1 MGLWVPDCASALRLR
16 QNIGGD
22 HIKAF
27 FNINAEFSTS
37 LDTRPIELRA
47 KSAVFS
53 SMADAILISGPITG
67 YPVNTS
73 DLAKIRNHLPDTPIF
88 ANTGVNLEN
97 VFEILKLAD
106 GCIVGTHFKKDG
118 ITWNSVDE
126 ERVKRFMDVATR
138 LGH

>member
-1 MGLWVPDCASALRLR
+1 M
-16 QNIGGD
+16 
-22 HIKAF
+22 
-27 FNINAEFSTS
+27 
-37 LDTRPIELRA
+37 
-47 KSAVFS
+47 
-53 SMADAILISGPITG
+53 
-67 YPVNTS
+67 
-73 DLAKIRNHLPDTPIF
+73 PDTPIF